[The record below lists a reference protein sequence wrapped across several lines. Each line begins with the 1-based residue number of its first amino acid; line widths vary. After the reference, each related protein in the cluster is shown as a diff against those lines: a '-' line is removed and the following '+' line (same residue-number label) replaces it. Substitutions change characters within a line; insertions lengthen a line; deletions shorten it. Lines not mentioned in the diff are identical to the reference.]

1 MGVWVEL
8 IYQGLVLDTG
18 LEITGVA
25 ARSFHPDLGLMCE
38 E

>member
-8 IYQGLVLDTG
+8 IYQGSVLDAG

-25 ARSFHPDLGLMCE
+25 ARSLLSDLGLMCE